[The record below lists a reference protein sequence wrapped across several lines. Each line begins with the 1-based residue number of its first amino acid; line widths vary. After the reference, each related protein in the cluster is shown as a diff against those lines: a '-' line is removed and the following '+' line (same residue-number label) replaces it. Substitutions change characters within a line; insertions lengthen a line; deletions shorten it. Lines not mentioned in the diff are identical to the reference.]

1 MTDGDTAIGRDHC
14 SSDPGGA
21 IVTSEPTPGWLPVI
35 REVVAGVLSLIVIS
49 AFVVLLTRAL
59 ERTAKPDEFGP
70 VKDLLGMIT
79 PIAGLVIGYYFSRV
93 TSEARA
99 ERAEAA
105 VVVHSRSA
113 SDAIAAQHDA
123 EAHAR
128 TASGALAELSSA
140 AEAIKPAAS
149 LESVQAGETG
159 TARARFDLA
168 LARAQ
173 EALRN

>member
-1 MTDGDTAIGRDHC
+1 M
-14 SSDPGGA
+14 
-21 IVTSEPTPGWLPVI
+21 TSEPTPGWLPVI

-59 ERTAKPDEFGP
+59 ERTAKPEEFGP

-113 SDAIAAQHDA
+113 SDAIAAQHEA

-140 AEAIKPAAS
+140 AEAIKPAPA

-168 LARAQ
+168 LQRANGV
-173 EALRN
+173 LRGDAH

>member
-1 MTDGDTAIGRDHC
+1 MTAPD
-14 SSDPGGA
+14 
-21 IVTSEPTPGWLPVI
+21 PTPGWLPVI

-59 ERTAKPDEFGP
+59 DRTSKPDEFGP

-105 VVVHSRSA
+105 VVVHSRTA
-113 SDAIAAQHDA
+113 SDAIVAQREA
-123 EAHAR
+123 ESQAR
-128 TASGALAELSSA
+128 TASSALAELASA
-140 AEAIKPAAS
+140 SEAIKPSAG
-149 LESVQAGETG
+149 LESVRGDDSATS
-159 TARARFDLA
+159 RARLDMA
-168 LARAQ
+168 LARAH
-173 EALRN
+173 EVLRS

>member
-1 MTDGDTAIGRDHC
+1 
-14 SSDPGGA
+14 
-21 IVTSEPTPGWLPVI
+21 LPVI

-59 ERTAKPDEFGP
+59 DRTAKPDEFGP
-70 VKDLLGMIT
+70 VKDLLGMIN

-105 VVVHSRSA
+105 VVVHSRTA

-123 EAHAR
+123 ESQAR
-128 TASGALAELSSA
+128 TVSSALAELASA
-140 AEAIKPAAS
+140 ADAIKPAPA
-149 LESVQAGETG
+149 LESVRGDD
-159 TARARFDLA
+159 TATLRARLDLA
-168 LARAQ
+168 LARAH
-173 EALRN
+173 EVLRS